1 MEMGVIMD
9 TIFAER
15 RALRIWFAVAV
26 GVISIMTL
34 SHGVGGVEQDAS
46 GYKLPLSTEDI
57 DNYEDFASKVPLSPE
72 EVHRIEENGFVV
84 IDDPFSPR
92 RDDMT
97 APYKI
102 LRKLEV
108 PIYVSIDSLLHAYH
122 IQFGETLR
130 GIEEEHFYD
139 DLWYITEDM
148 LARSQADYEASSGEA
163 KEAAKMNVAFFSVA
177 LSLLSPTADQLCPGG
192 GRECDERSFE
202 GSYPYFT
209 PEELE
214 ERSFEIPALVEGEVV
229 AELALIEG
237 QSGFSK
243 SPIFG
248 YDEDYSQYRPR
259 GHYTRSERL
268 KNYFQAMV
276 WYGRIGFLLKG
287 CEGGCIVSEEEAWIQ
302 TLAAS
307 MIARNLLE
315 DPDSKERWERIYDI
329 TSFYVGF
336 SDDLGPYEYNE
347 AIDGLF
353 GSVPAQDLS
362 AEDLSLLKATL
373 AEERPPRIFGGTGI
387 DSPACMIEPPF
398 TPEQADEC
406 LAATAGLRFM
416 GQRFVPDSYIFQK
429 LVIPNVG
436 GFTGE
441 GDPFTWG
448 PYGRHFPRGLDVMAV
463 LGSVRADEILDALED
478 SSYTDY
484 SIRRGELEE
493 EFGTLTEDD
502 WQRNL
507 YWSWLFALKP
517 LLEEPD
523 PGSPAFMRTM
533 AWEDKALTAA
543 LASWTELR
551 HDTIL
556 YAKQSYTLRAISM
569 PPEEPD
575 AQVGF
580 VEPVPEVYRRL
591 LFLATMNRQ
600 GLEAVGLLDDLSQRR
615 LERLE
620 TILTKLEEISRAQLA
635 GRRLTEEEV
644 GFIGDFG
651 EALNGLLEGVDDRS
665 KKTTIVADVHTD
677 ANSGLVLEEAVGYVR
692 LAVVAFEDTDGEIR
706 LAAGPVYSYYEFLQ
720 PLNERLTD
728 EAWREMLADSPPAD
742 PEWTASFAGWLPP
755 SVLGSEAAA
764 EVGKGAADIRLE
776 EFEVRIGW
784 NLKDGWYADCTITL
798 ANSGDAEG
806 TANVVLE
813 DGGGNLLRE
822 LVVVVPANSTVTERA
837 KVDISGKSRQ
847 VNSKLVEG

>member
-1 MEMGVIMD
+1 MD
-9 TIFAER
+9 TIIAER
-15 RALRIWFAVAV
+15 RAHGIWFAVAI
-26 GVISIMTL
+26 GLISILTL
-34 SHGVGGVEQDAS
+34 SHGAGGVEEDAS

-57 DNYEDFASKVPLSPE
+57 DNYEDFASKVPLGPGALE
-72 EVHRIEENGFVV
+72 RLEENGFVV
-84 IDDPFSPR
+84 IDDPFSPN

-102 LRKLEV
+102 LKRIEV
-108 PIYVSIDSLLHAYH
+108 PIYVSVDSLLHIYH
-122 IQFGETLR
+122 IQFSETLR
-130 GIEEEHFYD
+130 RIEEEHFYD
-139 DLWYITEDM
+139 DLWSITEDM
-148 LARSQADYEASSGEA
+148 LAKSQAEYEASSGEA

-177 LSLLSPTADQLCPGG
+177 QSLLEPRADQLCPGG
-192 GRECDERSFE
+192 PRECDPKSFE
-202 GSYPYFT
+202 GAYPYFT
-209 PEELE
+209 AEELDE
-214 ERSFEIPALVEGEVV
+214 KSFEAPPFVREAVNS
-229 AELALIEG
+229 ELALIRG
-237 QSGFSK
+237 GAGFGS

-248 YDEDYSQYRPR
+248 YDEDYSQYSPR

-276 WYGRIGFLLKG
+276 WYGRMGFLLKG
-287 CEGGCIVSEEEAWIQ
+287 CEGGCIASEEEARIQ

-315 DPDSKERWERIYDI
+315 DPDSKGRWERIYDI

-353 GSVPAQDLS
+353 GPVPAQDLS

-448 PYGRHFPRGLDVMAV
+448 PYGRHFPRGLDIMAV
-463 LGSVRADEILDALED
+463 LGSIRADEILEALED

-493 EFGTLTEDD
+493 EFKTLTEDD
-502 WQRNL
+502 WQKNL
-507 YWSWLFALKP
+507 YWSWLYALRP

-523 PGSPAFMRTM
+523 PGSPAFVRTV
-533 AWEDKALTAA
+533 AWEDKALTTA

-556 YAKQSYTLRAISM
+556 YAKQSYTLRAIAM

-591 LFLATMNRQ
+591 LFLAEMNREV
-600 GLEAVGLLDDLSQRR
+600 LEEAGLLDDPSQRR

-620 TILTKLEEISRAQLA
+620 TILTKLEEIARAELA

-644 GFIGDFG
+644 AFIGDFG
-651 EALNGLLEGVDDRS
+651 ETLNSVLEGVDDRS
-665 KKTTIVADVHTD
+665 KKTTVVADVHTD
-677 ANSGLVLEEAVGYVR
+677 ANSGLVLEEAVGYVKI
-692 LAVVAFEDTDGEIR
+692 AVVAFEDPGGTVR

-720 PLNERLTD
+720 PMDERLTD

-755 SVLGSEAAA
+755 SILGSEPAA

-813 DGGGNLLRE
+813 DGEGNLLRE
-822 LVVVVPANSTVTERA
+822 LVVAVPANSTVTERA